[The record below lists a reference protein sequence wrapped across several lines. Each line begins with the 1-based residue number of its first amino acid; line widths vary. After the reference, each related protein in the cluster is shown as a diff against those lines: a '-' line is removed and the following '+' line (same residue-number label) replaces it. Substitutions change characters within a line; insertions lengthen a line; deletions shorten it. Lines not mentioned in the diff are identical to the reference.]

1 MKRLLFPIPVA
12 LVWALLSAALAYG
25 QGPRYLRSDLPSRMP
40 EPSTNLVLPV
50 REAPLNLVPPS
61 AAVRLAPQR
70 ARECYQRKLQA
81 QAQYLAEYS
90 AATTIRAE
98 LPQSSQQ
105 GEFELARHYTAP
117 NTLKFKAIK
126 FTGDGFVKSNVIT
139 RLLQSEVEHVSK
151 GEGAQTAISP
161 DNYKFSYKGT
171 EQVGSEPTYVFEV
184 KPRQKRPGLF
194 KGKIYL
200 DVFTGGLRRAEGV
213 IVKSPSF
220 WVKKIEFVQEYAD
233 FGTFTFPVHLH
244 SVASTRLIGQAVV
257 DVTTRDYASISLADL
272 TYGLLNTPGPSPQ
285 GK

>member
-1 MKRLLFPIPVA
+1 MRKLMSAIPVA
-12 LVWALLSAALAYG
+12 LVWALLISVPAFG
-25 QGPRYLRSDLPSRMP
+25 QGPMYLRPDLPSRLP
-40 EPSTNLVLPV
+40 QPSTDLVLPV

-61 AAVRLAPQR
+61 AAVRLAPQL
-70 ARECYQRKLQA
+70 ALECYERKLQA

-105 GEFELARHYTAP
+105 GEFELTRHYTAP
-117 NTLKFKAIK
+117 STLQFKAVK
-126 FTGDGFVKSNVIT
+126 YSGDGFVKSNVIT
-139 RLLQSEVEHVSK
+139 RLLQSEVDHVAKRES
-151 GEGAQTAISP
+151 AQTAISP

-171 EQVGSEPTYVFEV
+171 EQIDNQPTYVFEV
-184 KPRQKRPGLF
+184 KPRQKRTGLF
-194 KGKIYL
+194 KGRIYL

-233 FGTFTFPVHLH
+233 FGTFTFPVHMH
-244 SVASTRLIGQAVV
+244 SVANTRLIGQAVV
-257 DVTTRDYASISLADL
+257 DVTTRDYSPVSLADL

-285 GK
+285 GR

>member
-1 MKRLLFPIPVA
+1 MRKQILAIAA
-12 LVWALLSAALAYG
+12 LVWALCTPGVILA
-25 QGPRYLRSDLPSRMP
+25 QGPSSLRSELPRRLP

-50 REAPLNLVPPS
+50 RQAPLELVPPS
-61 AAVRLAPQR
+61 AAVRLAPPL
-70 ARECYQRKLQA
+70 ALECYQRKLQA

-98 LPQSSQQ
+98 LPQSFQQ
-105 GEFELARHYTAP
+105 GEFELTRHYSAP
-117 NTLKFKAIK
+117 NSLKFKAVK
-126 FTGDGFVKSNVIT
+126 YSGDGFVKSNVIT
-139 RLLQSEVEHVSK
+139 RLLQSEVDHVAK
-151 GEGAQTAISP
+151 GESALTAISP

-171 EQVGSEPTYVFEV
+171 EQVDGQPTYVYEV

-233 FGTFTFPVHLH
+233 FGTFTFPVHMH

-257 DVTTRDYASISLADL
+257 DVTTRDYSSISLADL
-272 TYGLLNTPGPSPQ
+272 TYGLLNAPGPSPQ

>member
-1 MKRLLFPIPVA
+1 MRKQILAIAA
-12 LVWALLSAALAYG
+12 LVWALGTPGVVLA
-25 QGPRYLRSDLPSRMP
+25 QGPSSLRSELPSRLP

-50 REAPLNLVPPS
+50 RPAPLELVPPS
-61 AAVRLAPQR
+61 AAVRLAPQL
-70 ARECYQRKLQA
+70 ALECYQRKLQA

-105 GEFELARHYTAP
+105 GEFELTRHYTAP
-117 NTLKFKAIK
+117 NSLKFKAVK
-126 FTGDGFVKSNVIT
+126 YSGDGFVKSNVIT
-139 RLLQSEVEHVSK
+139 RLLQSEVDHVAK
-151 GEGAQTAISP
+151 GESALTAISP

-171 EQVGSEPTYVFEV
+171 EQVDNQPTYVYEV
-184 KPRQKRPGLF
+184 KPRQKRSGLF

-200 DVFTGGLRRAEGV
+200 DVFTGGLRRAEGE

-233 FGTFTFPVHLH
+233 FGSFTFPVHMR

-257 DVTTRDYASISLADL
+257 DVTTRDYNSISLADL
-272 TYGLLNTPGPSPQ
+272 TYGLLNTAGPSLQ